1 MPAPTL
7 ALRAGGGVFAGVSM
21 RAGRRHTL
29 GAVALLLGA
38 ALGAAV
44 AARAT
49 GAAAPGALA
58 APDDP
63 PQARSFAGGD
73 GASRDRIIDAV
84 QKRYHARVLRVSETS
99 VNGRPALELRLL
111 SEQRVFNIVVDAASG
126 QVLSGG

>member
-1 MPAPTL
+1 
-7 ALRAGGGVFAGVSM
+7 M
-21 RAGRRHTL
+21 RAGRRISL
-29 GAVALLLGA
+29 GTMALLLGSV
-38 ALGAAV
+38 LGAA
-44 AARAT
+44 T
-49 GAAAPGALA
+49 PALA
-58 APDDP
+58 AATTGLASFDNP
-63 PQARSFAGGD
+63 PQARALAGTD

>member
-1 MPAPTL
+1 
-7 ALRAGGGVFAGVSM
+7 M
-21 RAGRRHTL
+21 RAGRRYSL
-29 GAVALLLGA
+29 CAVALLLGC
-38 ALGAAV
+38 ALGAALP
-44 AARAT
+44 ARAT
-49 GAAAPGALA
+49 VVPALA
-58 APDDP
+58 GFDAPSA
-63 PQARSFAGGD
+63 ARSFAGGD